1 MTRAVSSRDLRLARI
16 GADDR
21 LSPCVKTC
29 ADQYDAENQG
39 PAAHHGWDDV
49 GGVLRRLELDIADLG
64 DLLRLLGGEYRH
76 GQPKQAE
83 KSQNYAT
90 DHQPVHTTH
99 GDSPYTMRVC
109 TRRSRCLASMTAMMS
124 STKFRGR
131 PDSR

>member
-1 MTRAVSSRDLRLARI
+1 MTGAFSSRDLRLARI

-21 LSPCVKTC
+21 LPPHVKTC

-90 DHQPVHTTH
+90 DHQPIHATH
-99 GDSPYTMRVC
+99 EDLPLYDAGC
-109 TRRSRCLASMTAMMS
+109 TRR
-124 STKFRGR
+124 
-131 PDSR
+131 